1 MTDVKSTKGL
11 KKEEVEKG
19 IHGTVV
25 ELPFVPIQDEEAES
39 TAKDI
44 TVKLPNDTKK
54 TITEIAQSANKELF
68 LTRSIIVKNYVEK
81 DLGLYAEAEEH
92 EKGLEKCQIDID
104 QYYQP
109 ESATRQDQRKKAKYD
124 EAMKEYDRVKKL
136 CDEVIQKTEDAGY
149 LQALHRR
156 EQSPHL

>member
-1 MTDVKSTKGL
+1 MSDTKYNKGL

-68 LTRSIIVKNYVEK
+68 LTRSIVVKNYVEK
-81 DLGLYAEAEEH
+81 DLGLYTEAEEH
-92 EKGLEKCQIDID
+92 EKEMEKCQIDID
-104 QYYQP
+104 
-109 ESATRQDQRKKAKYD
+109 
-124 EAMKEYDRVKKL
+124 
-136 CDEVIQKTEDAGY
+136 
-149 LQALHRR
+149 
-156 EQSPHL
+156 